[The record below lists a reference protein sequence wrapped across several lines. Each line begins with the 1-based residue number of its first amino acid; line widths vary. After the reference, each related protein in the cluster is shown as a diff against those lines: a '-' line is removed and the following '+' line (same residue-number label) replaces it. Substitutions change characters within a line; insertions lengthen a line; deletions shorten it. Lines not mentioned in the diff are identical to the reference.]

1 MFTIEAGDLVVAA
14 DFVVV
19 VLGGL
24 VVFGGLV
31 LGGLVVFGGL
41 VLGGLVVFGALVVVV
56 LVVFVGLACR
66 LAAINR
72 VLVVLFGFL
81 WNM

>member
-41 VLGGLVVFGALVVVV
+41 VLGGLVVFGRFV